1 MSLRIHRRKIDLR
14 ICVTQFGEAPNF
26 AERRRFGLCWKFFNP
41 TEGLLGD
48 IQSLCRRLFEPPGGF
63 GWILGNA
70 AAPLIHQAEFKLSF
84 CVTLLSGFAE
94 LSEGGLIIA
103 HQQGP
108 RSSLVVRPSGCAE
121 GNTQDGEEDGTFHGC
136 PPQRQ

>member
-1 MSLRIHRRKIDLR
+1 MSLFGGKLEPLGGNLDVGRDTLSLRIHRRKIDLR

-48 IQSLCRRLFEPPGGF
+48 IQSLCRRLFEPPGGL

-70 AAPLIHQAEFKLSF
+70 AAPIIHQAEFKLSF

-94 LSEGGLIIA
+94 LSEGGWSDPLK
-103 HQQGP
+103 
-108 RSSLVVRPSGCAE
+108 VVQIC
-121 GNTQDGEEDGTFHGC
+121 
-136 PPQRQ
+136 